1 MKEINLVFM
10 ALVDILRM
18 EDMEIYQVLMG
29 YLHLIKYGDF
39 SLKLTKALLKNPKII
54 GLIQRIHFQIK
65 PLNLTVRSLKVVET
79 ILDFLEI
86 LNIGIHTYFI
96 EQFPLDIEQMLVLS
110 QELIENGQ
118 QFIMVIKVF
127 LKKNTYKSLAQD

>member
-1 MKEINLVFM
+1 M
-10 ALVDILRM
+10 
-18 EDMEIYQVLMG
+18 
-29 YLHLIKYGDF
+29 
-39 SLKLTKALLKNPKII
+39 
-54 GLIQRIHFQIK
+54 
-65 PLNLTVRSLKVVET
+65 RSLKVVET

-86 LNIGIHTYFI
+86 LNTGIHTYFI

-127 LKKNTYKSLAQD
+127 LRKNTYKSLA